1 MNENREVM
9 RRLIDAVY
17 FVGKQELAFRGH
29 NKSHESLNKGTYVE
43 FLLALE
49 QYYDVLRKHF
59 SGPTAFVGTA
69 PQVQNDLIFCISKVM
84 AEKIRDELAGTNFVA
99 VELDECP
106 DVSKCEQLS
115 LVFRYISN
123 FKACKRFVEF
133 IECGSE
139 RNAQSIASIAISKIE
154 QYMIGSKL
162 VAQTY
167 DGASVMAGE
176 SSGD

>member
-1 MNENREVM
+1 MNENKEVM

-29 NKSHESLNKGTYVE
+29 NKSHESLNKGNYIE

-49 QYYDVLRKHF
+49 QYYDILRKHF
-59 SGPTAFVGTA
+59 SGPTAFVGTS

-84 AEKIRDELAGTNFVA
+84 AEKIRDEPAGTNFVA
-99 VELDECP
+99 VELGECP

-115 LVFRYISN
+115 LVYRYISN
-123 FKACKRFVEF
+123 FKACERFVEF
-133 IECGSE
+133 IECRSE